1 MTDFVVRQM
10 RTKKSAALRLP
21 SLVEFTHTDTPE
33 FRRLTSEFRFKIAGP
48 CGNHSL
54 ELEFLPV
61 VGQSTGGMTAIGNHA
76 WEYWEHWEHW
86 GQ

>member
-1 MTDFVVRQM
+1 MTKSILYHFEAGVIGFG
-10 RTKKSAALRLP
+10 TKEK
-21 SLVEFTHTDTPE
+21 
-33 FRRLTSEFRFKIAGP
+33 
-48 CGNHSL
+48 
-54 ELEFLPV
+54 V